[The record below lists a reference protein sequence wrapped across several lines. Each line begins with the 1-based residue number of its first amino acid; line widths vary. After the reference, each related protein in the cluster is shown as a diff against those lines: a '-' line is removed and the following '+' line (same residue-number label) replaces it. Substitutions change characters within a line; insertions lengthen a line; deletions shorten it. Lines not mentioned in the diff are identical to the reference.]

1 MREDDRQ
8 QSNEG
13 PSDDKNQQNEEQKED
28 VDQIQELDPA
38 STIDDGQLLNEDKNQ
53 MSEEEKA
60 DQEILVDAEKPVA
73 TLITTSEI
81 QDDFKPPKSNT
92 MVINQWTS
100 WSAERFQLSK
110 GKRIQ

>member
-1 MREDDRQ
+1 MPFWKTYKKKIVEWRE
-8 QSNEG
+8 
-13 PSDDKNQQNEEQKED
+13 ED
-28 VDQIQELDPA
+28 GDQIQEPEPA
-38 STIDDGQLLNEDKNQ
+38 STIEDGQLLNEDKNQ

-60 DQEILVDAEKPVA
+60 DQEILDDAEKPVA

-81 QDDFKPPKSNT
+81 EDDFKPPKSKT
-92 MVINQWTS
+92 MVMNQWTS